1 MINADI
7 PSEKPSTKECK
18 SDFVSQVACESD
30 TQMPPLPAP
39 DIQAPE
45 LLAPPKS
52 SWQELPV
59 PEGPDKHNAYFHKS
73 IPAPNKLTLIG
84 ARVRGKSH
92 KHAGTN
98 CDDWFEFDIAQD
110 WTIMAVADGVGSRK
124 LSRVGAKEACCA
136 AVKTLKE
143 DLQQVTLGERTNRKQ
158 FRGRGKDG
166 RFSDMDMDQV
176 EQALIR
182 AMDAAY
188 YALEEARDARKDK
201 QEYIDLLGQN
211 PEVSDFSTTLL
222 IAVHN
227 CFVLEDKT
235 YDFIMSLQVGDGMIA
250 AVNIDNKL
258 MMLGKPDSGEFAGQ
272 TIPINNVK
280 IRDDKEK
287 RRRIFTTIQRL
298 KAVMLMTD
306 GVADDY
312 FPNDPGMLRLY
323 EDLVKQEIITPAANS
338 DQAARQEV
346 EQPISAQETLRRWL
360 DSYYVKGSFDDRTLV
375 VLFREDN
382 I

>member
-1 MINADI
+1 MIDADI
-7 PSEKPSTKECK
+7 PSDKPLAEICK
-18 SDFVSQVACESD
+18 PADVFQLPPNSGPR
-30 TQMPPLPAP
+30 MHPLPQPNVEALG
-39 DIQAPE
+39 
-45 LLAPPKS
+45 LLASPKS

-59 PEGPDKHNAYFHKS
+59 PEGPDKHEEFFEKAIPSHHKL
-73 IPAPNKLTLIG
+73 KLIG

-98 CDDWFEFDIAQD
+98 CDDWFEFDIARD

-124 LSRVGAKEACCA
+124 LSRVGAKEACRGA
-136 AVKTLKE
+136 LSTLRE
-143 DLQQVTLGERTNRKQ
+143 DLPRVTLTERTSRQ
-158 FRGRGKDG
+158 HLGGRGTDG
-166 RFSDMDMDQV
+166 KFSDMDMDKV
-176 EQALIR
+176 EQALFR

-188 YALEEARDARKDK
+188 HALEAARDARKDR
-201 QEYIDLLGQN
+201 QEYIDLLGHN

-222 IAVHN
+222 LAVHN
-227 CFVLEDKT
+227 CFILEDRN

-258 MMLGKPDSGEFAGQ
+258 VILGKPDTGEFAGQ
-272 TIPINNVK
+272 VMPITNIK

-287 RRRIFTTIQRL
+287 RQRVFTTIQRL

-323 EDLVKQEIITPAANS
+323 EDLVKEGIVGHTIKGS
-338 DQAARQEV
+338 DTAGGKID
-346 EQPISAQETLRRWL
+346 QPVSAQVKLRRWL
-360 DSYYVKGSFDDRTLV
+360 DSYHVKGSFDDRTLV
-375 VLFREDN
+375 VLYREEN
-382 I
+382 L

>member
-7 PSEKPSTKECK
+7 PSEKPSTEEYEA
-18 SDFVSQVACESD
+18 DTVFQVACSND
-30 TQMPPLPAP
+30 TQMPPLSAP
-39 DIQAPE
+39 DILVPE

-59 PEGPDKHNAYFHKS
+59 PEGPDKHYAYFQKG
-73 IPAPNKLTLIG
+73 IPAPNNLKLIG
-84 ARVRGKSH
+84 ACVRGRSH

-136 AVKTLKE
+136 AVKILKE
-143 DLQQVTLGERTNRKQ
+143 DLQQVTLGERTNRKH
-158 FRGRGKDG
+158 FRGRGNDG
-166 RFSDMDMDQV
+166 RFSDTDMDQV

-188 YALEEARDARKDK
+188 HALEEARDARKDK

-222 IAVHN
+222 LAVHN
-227 CFVLEDKT
+227 CFVLEDKS

-287 RRRIFTTIQRL
+287 RRRVFTTVQRL

-323 EDLVKQEIITPAANS
+323 EDLVKQEIITPAATS
-338 DQAARQEV
+338 DQAARPEI
-346 EQPISAQETLRRWL
+346 EQPISAEEKLRRWL

-382 I
+382 L

>member
-1 MINADI
+1 MTNADI
-7 PSEKPSTKECK
+7 PSEKPLTEVCK
-18 SDFVSQVACESD
+18 SDIVFQLACNSD
-30 TQMPPLPAP
+30 AQMPSLPAP
-39 DIQAPE
+39 DVQPPE
-45 LLAPPKS
+45 LLAPPQS

-59 PEGPDKHNAYFHKS
+59 PEGPDKHEESFQKGINT
-73 IPAPNKLTLIG
+73 PNKLNLIG

-98 CDDWFEFDIAQD
+98 CDDWFEFDITQD

-136 AVKTLKE
+136 AINTLKAN
-143 DLQQVTLGERTNRKQ
+143 LRHVTLTERTNREQ

-166 RFSDMDMDQV
+166 SFADIDMDQV
-176 EQALIR
+176 EQALFR
-182 AMDAAY
+182 AVDSAY
-188 YALEEARDARKDK
+188 HALEEARDARKDN

-222 IAVHN
+222 LAVHN

-272 TIPINNVK
+272 VIPINNIK
-280 IRDDKEK
+280 IRDDTEK
-287 RRRIFTTIQRL
+287 RRRVFTTIQRL

-312 FPNDPGMLRLY
+312 FPNDPGMLNLY
-323 EDLVKQEIITPAANS
+323 EDLVKEKIIASAANS
-338 DQAARQEV
+338 DQVAGQEA
-346 EQPISAQETLRRWL
+346 EQHVSSKERLRNWL
-360 DSYYVKGSFDDRTLV
+360 DNYYVKGSFDDRTLV